1 MDYKSSYLKEK
12 IRSLQLEMNLMNIR
26 ANEITAEI
34 PKITEELTEHDSKG
48 KTSDTE

>member
-34 PKITEELTEHDSKG
+34 PKITEELAEHDNKD
-48 KTSDTE
+48 KAPDTE